1 MKKIGICL
9 MVVLSF
15 ILVGNTVYDFR
26 MNSRYSVVQ
35 FQPSDMTAAEIK
47 EEFAEIAFSEKDRA
61 LHADVMALPEVQA
74 ALAAEKETIFTKE
87 EGAAL
92 LAEYLTEGLHLE
104 EFSVSDGVYVRFR
117 DADHSKTAYT
127 FDKGYLSKEISVY
140 EKHPGRNWDCVAI
153 YKNLNGNY
161 EKVDGIPQWFSW
173 RQLRSEAYEGFL

>member
-9 MVVLSF
+9 MVILSF
-15 ILVGNTVYDFR
+15 VLVGSLAYDFR
-26 MNSRYSVVQ
+26 MSSRYSVVQ

-47 EEFAEIAFSEKDRA
+47 EEFPEIAFSEKDHT

-74 ALAAEKETIFTKE
+74 ALTAEKETIFTRE

-92 LAEYLTEGLHLE
+92 LEEYLMEGRELA
-104 EFSVSDGVYVRFR
+104 EFSVSDGVSVVFR
-117 DADHSKTAYT
+117 DADHRETAYT
-127 FDKGYLSKEISVY
+127 FDEGYLSKEISVY

-161 EKVDGIPQWFSW
+161 DKVDGIPQWFSW
-173 RQLRSEAYEGFL
+173 RKLQVEA

>member
-1 MKKIGICL
+1 
-9 MVVLSF
+9 
-15 ILVGNTVYDFR
+15 
-26 MNSRYSVVQ
+26 
-35 FQPSDMTAAEIK
+35 
-47 EEFAEIAFSEKDRA
+47 
-61 LHADVMALPEVQA
+61 MALPEVQA

-92 LAEYLTEGLHLE
+92 LVAYLTEGLHLE

-127 FDKGYLSKEISVY
+127 FDEGYLSKEISVY

>member
-1 MKKIGICL
+1 
-9 MVVLSF
+9 MVILSF
-15 ILVGNTVYDFR
+15 VLVGGLAYDFH

-47 EEFAEIAFSEKDRA
+47 EEFPEIAFSEKDRT

-74 ALAAEKETIFTKE
+74 ALTAEKETIFTKE

-104 EFSVSDGVYVRFR
+104 KFSVSDGVYVRFR

-127 FDKGYLSKEISVY
+127 FDEGYLSKEIFVY

-161 EKVDGIPQWFSW
+161 DKVDGIPQWFSW
-173 RQLRSEAYEGFL
+173 RQLRSEA

>member
-9 MVVLSF
+9 MVILSF
-15 ILVGNTVYDFR
+15 VLVGSLAYDFR
-26 MNSRYSVVQ
+26 MSSRYSVVQ

-47 EEFAEIAFSEKDRA
+47 EEFPEIAFSEKDRT

-74 ALAAEKETIFTKE
+74 ALAAEKETIFTK
-87 EGAAL
+87 GM
-92 LAEYLTEGLHLE
+92 HLE

-117 DADHSKTAYT
+117 DADHRKTAYT
-127 FDKGYLSKEISVY
+127 FDEGYLSKEISVY

-161 EKVDGIPQWFSW
+161 DKVDGIPQWFSW
-173 RQLRSEAYEGFL
+173 RKLRSEA

>member
-47 EEFAEIAFSEKDRA
+47 EEFPEIAFSEKDRT

-92 LAEYLTEGLHLE
+92 LEEYLMEGRELA
-104 EFSVSDGVYVRFR
+104 EFSVSDGVSVVFR
-117 DADHSKTAYT
+117 EAEHRETAYT
-127 FDKGYLSKEISVY
+127 FDEGYLSKEISVY

-161 EKVDGIPQWFSW
+161 EKVDGIPQWLS
-173 RQLRSEAYEGFL
+173 LIHISEPTRP

>member
-9 MVVLSF
+9 MVVLTF
-15 ILVGNTVYDFR
+15 VLVGGLAYDYR

-47 EEFAEIAFSEKDRA
+47 EEFPEIAFSQEDRA

-74 ALAAEKETIFTKE
+74 ALTAEKETIFTRE

-92 LAEYLTEGLHLE
+92 LE

-117 DADHSKTAYT
+117 DADHRKTAYT
-127 FDKGYLSKEISVY
+127 FDEGYLSKEISVY

-161 EKVDGIPQWFSW
+161 DKVDGIPQWFSW
-173 RQLRSEAYEGFL
+173 RKLQVEA

>member
-9 MVVLSF
+9 MVVLTF
-15 ILVGNTVYDFR
+15 VLVGNTIYDFR

-35 FQPSDMTAAEIK
+35 FQPSDMTATEIK
-47 EEFAEIAFSEKDRA
+47 EEFPEIAFSEKDHT

-74 ALAAEKETIFTKE
+74 ALEAEKETIFTRE

-92 LAEYLTEGLHLE
+92 LAEYLTEEMHLE
-104 EFSVSDGVYVRFR
+104 EFTVSDGVHVRFR

-127 FDKGYLSKEISVY
+127 FDEGYLSKEISVY

-161 EKVDGIPQWFSW
+161 DKVDGIPQWFSW
-173 RQLRSEAYEGFL
+173 RKLQVEA